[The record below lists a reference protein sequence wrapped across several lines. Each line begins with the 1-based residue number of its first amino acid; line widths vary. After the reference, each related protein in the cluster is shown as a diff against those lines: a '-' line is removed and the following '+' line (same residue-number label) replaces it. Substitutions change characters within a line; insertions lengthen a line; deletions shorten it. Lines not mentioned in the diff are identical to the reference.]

1 MKALAFLRLVG
12 EMLTTQQDY
21 WAKRK
26 HSDLIK
32 AKQLEKQVMAVVKEG
47 KLDPDVV
54 TTVEIKEPTQLDFV
68 QVQRRNDDQ
77 PKPLTEV
84 SNENNEQPRNTNH

>member
-1 MKALAFLRLVG
+1 MRALSFLKLVG

-32 AKQLEKQVMAVVKEG
+32 AKQLEKQVMSVVKEG
-47 KLDPDVV
+47 KLEPDVV
-54 TTVEIKEPTQLDFV
+54 TTAEIAQEPTQPTQLDFV
-68 QVQRRNDDQ
+68 QVQRRNDD
-77 PKPLTEV
+77 PDKETP
-84 SNENNEQPRNTNH
+84 